1 MDLIGI
7 TVIVQSLFVKNRDFG
22 IFFFNKN
29 FDINSIPIF
38 FMINW
43 HSIGQRWVLG
53 LGMGKVP
60 DGATQSR
67 F

>member
-7 TVIVQSLFVKNRDFG
+7 TMIVQSLFVKNRDFG
-22 IFFFNKN
+22 IFFFFNKN

-53 LGMGKVP
+53 
-60 DGATQSR
+60 QSYLR
-67 F
+67 PTRIFNF